1 MQAVA
6 GECGG
11 GGGDAVRTPQSTH
24 SAPNAHTGISE
35 PGLPSSQSDSEA
47 KKHVHVRVV
56 MQMLPGVT
64 RSYETSSASILN
76 SKTASGPPSSRKPS
90 EA

>member
-1 MQAVA
+1 MQIVA

-24 SAPNAHTGISE
+24 TAPNAHTGNSE
-35 PGLPSSQSDSEA
+35 PGLPSSLPESEA
-47 KKHVHVRVV
+47 KKHVRAV

>member
-1 MQAVA
+1 MQIVA

-24 SAPNAHTGISE
+24 TAPNAHTGNSE
-35 PGLPSSQSDSEA
+35 PGLPSSLPESEA
-47 KKHVHVRVV
+47 KKHVGVV

-76 SKTASGPPSSRKPS
+76 SKTASGPPSSRTPS

>member
-1 MQAVA
+1 MQIVA

-24 SAPNAHTGISE
+24 SAPNAHTGRSE
-35 PGLPSSQSDSEA
+35 PGLPLSLPESEA
-47 KKHVHVRVV
+47 KKHVRVV

-64 RSYETSSASILN
+64 RSIDETSSASILN

>member
-1 MQAVA
+1 MQIVA

-24 SAPNAHTGISE
+24 SASEAHTGRSE
-35 PGLPSSQSDSEA
+35 TGLPSSQSESEA
-47 KKHVHVRVV
+47 KKHVRVV

-64 RSYETSSASILN
+64 RSIDETSSASILN
-76 SKTASGPPSSRKPS
+76 SKTVSGPPSSRKPS

>member
-1 MQAVA
+1 MQIVA
-6 GECGG
+6 GDCGG

-24 SAPNAHTGISE
+24 SAPNAHIGSSE
-35 PGLPSSQSDSEA
+35 PGLPSSQSESEA
-47 KKHVHVRVV
+47 KKHVRVV

-64 RSYETSSASILN
+64 RSIDETSSASILN
-76 SKTASGPPSSRKPS
+76 SKTASGLPSSRKPS

>member
-1 MQAVA
+1 MQIVA

-24 SAPNAHTGISE
+24 SAPNTHTGSSE
-35 PGLPSSQSDSEA
+35 PGLPSSQSESEA
-47 KKHVHVRVV
+47 KKHVGVV

-64 RSYETSSASILN
+64 RSIDETSSASILN
-76 SKTASGPPSSRKPS
+76 SKTASGLPSSRKPS

>member
-1 MQAVA
+1 MQIVA

-24 SAPNAHTGISE
+24 SAPNAHTGNTE
-35 PGLPSSQSDSEA
+35 PGLPSSLPASEA
-47 KKHVHVRVV
+47 KKHVRVV

-64 RSYETSSASILN
+64 RSIDETSSASILN
-76 SKTASGPPSSRKPS
+76 SKTASGLPSSRKPS